1 MSTFTMP
8 LWKVIEI
15 TGGTVSRNE
24 AGVRLMEGGDIGL
37 GYFTCFEPA
46 HKTEL
51 VGKII
56 DHYWNQ
62 EIGMETISMFQLAMT
77 RRMNEIMPYYNQ
89 LYKTETLVFD
99 PLSTIKLHT
108 IATGNE
114 VQNVGIETTAEN
126 ISANTSGSR
135 TVQSELPQ
143 VALGGNNDYA
153 TAAVDANSAANGTT
167 NGTETKESDST
178 TDNTNETTVEGYQA
192 YPSRLI
198 QQYRDILINID
209 TAIIAELSE
218 CFMGIWNTGDDY
230 NPYPSRFPSFF

>member
-8 LWKVIEI
+8 LWKVIEL

-24 AGVRLMEGGDIGL
+24 AGVRLIEGGNIGL
-37 GYFTCFEPA
+37 QYFTCYEPA

-56 DHYWNQ
+56 DHYWNR
-62 EIGMETISMFQLAMT
+62 EIGVETVSMFQLAMT

-108 IATGNE
+108 IVSANE
-114 VQNVGIETTAEN
+114 IQNVGVETTAEN
-126 ISANTSGSR
+126 ITGHTSQSR

-153 TAAVDANSAANGTT
+153 TAAVDANTGGSGNT
-167 NGTETKESDST
+167 NATETKESDST
-178 TDNTNETTVEGYQA
+178 TENTNDTTVEGYQA

-198 QQYRDILINID
+198 QQYRDILLNID
-209 TAIIAELSE
+209 TMIIEELST

-230 NPYPSRFPSFF
+230 DPYPSRFTTIF